1 MGTPRPTNMDSTR
14 PSTGIITGA
23 HLSALESAHNRHVAY
38 DSSSEVSPK
47 SSTERPLLNVSPGP
61 CIEADPCME
70 LGTSAERSTNTS
82 SLSENE
88 QTEDRHI
95 TVWNPLT
102 GKKLSGNAAP
112 FRRNL
117 EKYLASH
124 PDWEECLV
132 TGDSKKRRK
141 LSSCPSSTAQ
151 RQKTLNR
158 LLFILGSAC
167 WPWPEFI
174 HSRWRRGPVLLTVW
188 HHHGCT
194 QSRHRTRLRN
204 AWSGESSNGFGSSSA
219 GSSARLGES

>member
-1 MGTPRPTNMDSTR
+1 MGHHVRRTWTR
-14 PSTGIITGA
+14 PDHRQESSPA
-23 HLSALESAHNRHVAY
+23 HTSAHWNQHTTDTWHMNPHLRCHPNPRQNAH
-38 DSSSEVSPK
+38 SSMCRPGLASKLIHAWNSASRRCAAQTHRSLRTSKQKTDISQYGTLSPVK
-47 SSTERPLLNVSPGP
+47 SS
-61 CIEADPCME
+61 
-70 LGTSAERSTNTS
+70 
-82 SLSENE
+82 
-88 QTEDRHI
+88 
-95 TVWNPLT
+95 
-102 GKKLSGNAAP
+102 
-112 FRRNL
+112 
-117 EKYLASH
+117 
-124 PDWEECLV
+124 LV
-132 TGDSKKRRK
+132 TQRHSAATSK
-141 LSSCPSSTAQ
+141 STWQATQIGKSAPTLVIPRSDASRARVPQASAQ

>member
-1 MGTPRPTNMDSTR
+1 MGTSRSTNMDSTR

-23 HLSALESAHNRHVAY
+23 HLSALELQSAHNRHVAY
-38 DSSSEVSPK
+38 EPSSEVSPK

-70 LGTSAERSTNTS
+70 PGQSAVRSTNT

-117 EKYLASH
+117 QKYLASH

-141 LSSCPSSTAQ
+141 LSSCPSSKRT
-151 RQKTLNR
+151 KTEN
-158 LLFILGSAC
+158 
-167 WPWPEFI
+167 
-174 HSRWRRGPVLLTVW
+174 
-188 HHHGCT
+188 T
-194 QSRHRTRLRN
+194 QSTPLYPWECLLAVARAHSQQVQEGTGPADSMASPRMHSVT
-204 AWSGESSNGFGSSSA
+204 SSHSFTQCMVG
-219 GSSARLGES
+219 